1 MERKRLFRA
10 VAYLLIV
17 GGVLLVPVVV
27 RSQYIIGLFVIVGLY
42 AIILV
47 GLDLLKGYTG
57 VLSLGNAG
65 FGALSAYTSAILT
78 TRYHWSPIEALP
90 IALLIAVGV
99 AYIMAKASGEL
110 RGYDMA
116 LATLAFIV
124 VLEGVIIG
132 LRNLTG
138 GATGISDIPPF
149 RIAKWILDTDQENF
163 YFIWGLL
170 ILLMFASRNVVNS
183 RLGRAM
189 RAINHDETATAM
201 KGIDVARIKLQVFM
215 LSGLYAGLAG
225 SLYAHYYR
233 FIAPEMLG
241 ILTSISLLA
250 MLIIGGEGT
259 LFGALLG
266 ALFLQWLPQ
275 VLMQFRDYQLLA
287 QGFALVVVVVYA
299 PQGLMGAINKLKY
312 QLVKVFS
319 IGLEPRLDK
328 RSRDTFLKLN
338 INKPERPHP
347 SGPIL
352 DVCDLTKNFDGLCAV
367 KHLNFNVEH
376 EQITA
381 LIGPN
386 GAGKTTVFNLATGLY
401 IADEGKI
408 LFGGIDITGY
418 PSHKII
424 QMSMGRTFQ
433 HSRLFG
439 RMTTLENVMVGCHRI
454 SNAGF
459 LSTALRTTSMQREES
474 MIREMAL
481 DALSFVGL
489 TPQIDALAATL
500 PVGQTRLL
508 EIASAI
514 ISKPRLLLLDEPGA
528 GLNDNEKSLLSN
540 VILRLQKQGMTI
552 LLIEHSMD
560 LVMSI
565 SDKIVVMNY
574 GEKIAEGPPA
584 DVQRNPAVIEA
595 YIGSPTVLL
604 ED

>member
-1 MERKRLFRA
+1 MERRSLFPPL
-10 VAYLLIV
+10 AYSLIV
-17 GGVLLVPVVV
+17 AGVLLLPVVV
-27 RSQYIIGLFVIVGLY
+27 HSQYIIGLFVIVGLY
-42 AIILV
+42 AMILV

-57 VLSLGNAG
+57 VLSLGNSG

-78 TRYHWSPIEALP
+78 TRYHWSPMEALP
-90 IALLIAVGV
+90 IALLIAVGI
-99 AYIMAKASGEL
+99 AYLMAKASGEL

-138 GATGISDIPPF
+138 GATGISDIPSF
-149 RIAKWILDTDQENF
+149 RLGKWVLDTDQKNF
-163 YFIWGLL
+163 YFVWGLL
-170 ILLMFASRNVVNS
+170 IILIVVSRNVIHS
-183 RLGRAM
+183 RVGRAM

-201 KGIDVARIKLQVFM
+201 KGINVARIKLQVFM

-241 ILTSISLLA
+241 VFTSISLLA

-266 ALFLQWLPQ
+266 AFFLQWLPQ

-299 PQGLMGAINKLKY
+299 PRGLMGAIDKLKNP
-312 QLVKVFS
+312 LVKMFP
-319 IGLEPRLDK
+319 IGLEPRLGN
-328 RSRDTFLKLN
+328 RSRDTVSRLN

-347 SGPIL
+347 SGSIL
-352 DVCDLTKNFDGLCAV
+352 EVCDLTKNFDGLCAV
-367 KHLNFNVEH
+367 NHLNFTIEH

-386 GAGKTTVFNLATGLY
+386 GAGKTTVFNVVTGVYLP
-401 IADEGKI
+401 DGGRI
-408 LFGGIDITGY
+408 LFEGMNITGY
-418 PSHKII
+418 LSHKIV

-454 SNAGF
+454 SHAGF
-459 LSTALRTTSMQREES
+459 LSTALRTSSMQHEES
-474 MIREMAL
+474 RIRELSL

-489 TPQIDALAATL
+489 TGVNDALASTL

-514 ISKPRLLLLDEPGA
+514 VSKPKLLLLDEPGS
-528 GLNDNEKSLLSN
+528 GLNDHEKSLLSN
-540 VILRLQKQGMTI
+540 VILRLREQGMTI

-584 DVQRNPAVIEA
+584 DVQRNPEVIEA
-595 YIGSPTVLL
+595 YIGSPVV
-604 ED
+604 

>member
-1 MERKRLFRA
+1 MEWKRLFRA

-27 RSQYIIGLFVIVGLY
+27 RSQYIIGLLVIVGLY
-42 AIILV
+42 AIILL

-57 VLSLGNAG
+57 VLSLGMAG
-65 FGALSAYTSAILT
+65 FGALAAYTSAILT

-90 IALLIAVGV
+90 IALIIAIGV
-99 AYIMAKASGEL
+99 AYIMAKATGEL

-116 LATLAFIV
+116 LATLAFVV

-149 RIAKWILDTDQENF
+149 RIAKWVLDTDRKNF

-170 ILLMFASRNVVNS
+170 IILMFASRNVVNS

-189 RAINHDETATAM
+189 QAINHDETATAM

-215 LSGLYAGLAG
+215 VSGLYAGLAG
-225 SLYAHYYR
+225 SLYAHYFR

-266 ALFLQWLPQ
+266 AFFLQWLPQ

-299 PQGLMGAINKLKY
+299 PRGLMGAIDKLKNH
-312 QLVKVFS
+312 LVKMFPV
-319 IGLEPRLDK
+319 GLEPRLDK
-328 RSRDTFLKLN
+328 RSRDTVSRLN

-347 SGPIL
+347 SGSIL
-352 DVCDLTKNFDGLCAV
+352 EVCDLTKNFDGLCAV
-367 KHLNFNVEH
+367 DHLNFTIEH

-386 GAGKTTVFNLATGLY
+386 GAGKTTVFNVVTGVYLP
-401 IADEGKI
+401 DGGRVLFEG
-408 LFGGIDITGY
+408 LNITGY
-418 PSHKII
+418 LSHKIV

-454 SNAGF
+454 SYAGF
-459 LSTALRTTSMQREES
+459 LSTALRTASMRREEM
-474 MIREMAL
+474 MIREIAL
-481 DALSFVGL
+481 DTLSFIGL
-489 TPQIDALAATL
+489 ADHANAPVSTL
-500 PVGQTRLL
+500 PVGQARLL
-508 EIASAI
+508 EIASALV
-514 ISKPRLLLLDEPGA
+514 SKPRLLLLDEPGA
-528 GLNDNEKSLLSN
+528 GLNDHEKSLLSK
-540 VILRLQKQGMTI
+540 VILRLREQGMTI

-565 SDKIVVMNY
+565 SDKIIVMNY

-584 DVQRNPAVIEA
+584 DIQRNPAVIEA
-595 YIGSPTVLL
+595 YIGRPTV
-604 ED
+604 